1 MDSKLRI
8 FKWRKIGFILF
19 LPMIV
24 IMLIVFLAFG
34 YFIGQSNIENN
45 FIKGLLFFSVLS
57 VTGLILNGLLSK
69 FMYPEIGWIGIV
81 NSELTFSV
89 NNEIKTYSKNEI
101 GKITFIYKGDFE
113 WKSKFRALTRY
124 HRRRSDY
131 AAEERFDKI
140 IINDTPYFVK
150 IKSESDKN
158 LFYQIVDWTEK
169 NNVEYS
175 LI

>member
-19 LPMIV
+19 FLLIV
-24 IMLIVFLAFG
+24 IMLIAFLAFG
-34 YFIGQSNIENN
+34 YFIVQSDIENN
-45 FIKGLLFFSVLS
+45 FIIGLLFFSS
-57 VTGLILNGLLSK
+57 FFGISFIFNGLLSK
-69 FMYPEIGWIGIV
+69 LMYPEIGWIGIV
-81 NSELTFSV
+81 ESELTVSV
-89 NNEIKTYSKNEI
+89 NNATKSYSKNEI

-124 HRRRSDY
+124 HRRPGDFT
-131 AAEERFDKI
+131 ADERFDKI
-140 IINDTPYFVK
+140 IINETPYFVK
-150 IKSESDKN
+150 IKSKSDKD

-169 NNVEYS
+169 NNIEYS

>member
-34 YFIGQSNIENN
+34 YFIGQSDIENT
-45 FIKGLLFFSVLS
+45 FVIFVLFFSIFIGIS
-57 VTGLILNGLLSK
+57 FIFNGLLSK

-89 NNEIKTYSKNEI
+89 NNETKTYSKSEI
-101 GKITFIYKGDFE
+101 GKMTFIYKGDFE

-169 NNVEYS
+169 NNIEYS